1 MREKKPLARE
11 MCLAGYKTQKEIA
24 LALGVS
30 ERTIYTWI
38 HQNNWDKQ
46 RAMQHQLL
54 TPRENCTIQLLEL
67 QEAIAARMP
76 GSRYPTPAE
85 ADTQLLLINAIY
97 GPQTGQETNYRHI

>member
-1 MREKKPLARE
+1 MKEKKPQARE
-11 MCLAGYKTQKEIA
+11 MYLTGYKTQKQIA

-46 RAMQHQLL
+46 RAAQHQLL

-67 QEAIAARMP
+67 QEAIAARQP
-76 GSRYPTPAE
+76 GHRFPTPAE
-85 ADTQLLLINAIY
+85 AEIQLSLINAIY
-97 GPQTGQETNYRHI
+97 GPITEQ